1 MKVLQIVF
9 VLGIVALS
17 KCELQISRRPLVF
30 PGWPPKSA
38 KQTGIGVRNPAG
50 NGKRTLVLQIRSDK
64 HVPIVLKRPPQQQ
77 ALVQRPAGR
86 PHKVIIKPGQLHSN
100 KVLAR
105 KPSSVL
111 KIKIPN
117 VTPSHFEKPY
127 HYEQPYQLVSE
138 VQQLPL
144 EENTHFVSEHFAPI
158 HTIPAPNL
166 SIQDNHIFQPEQYL
180 PPEPQPQPYHPN
192 NYQVNE
198 DQTNDQTI
206 LDPFSGKQKLFAPDP
221 DPSLPAATIR
231 PATEPYNTPS
241 NGKPLPADIQ
251 SNYLPPAQALTQLIS
266 PSQQQAQQQL
276 PELFGLQYVGQPLQL
291 APIAI
296 QNPTYLVTQS
306 NQLFNQHQQE
316 LFRPN
321 DNIITSSYADADLT
335 QEVASNGQILQAAK
349 DPANNI
355 HPQYTAADVAIS
367 AAPQFA
373 ALIAAPPASTAHAV
387 HIEQR
392 APFQLSNVAVPQPN
406 GFVVSDYFGN
416 GQGDS
421 QLLQAF
427 AAEEES
433 QREKAH
439 SEQQAHLEYEHRL
452 QQEQQEQ
459 QLLLQQQHNHQL
471 ELQQQQQQQQHHQQ
485 QFELQRNQQHQQQIL
500 AQPQPSTDP
509 ATAAFEEHK
518 RLVEQQLGPQSL
530 RIFVP
535 DDSENGFSSDGR
547 QKLKKRSN
555 EGSGKKQKSK
565 DRIFSV
571 SSSVEVSSE
580 DQKQ

>member
-1 MKVLQIVF
+1 MKLLQIVF

-38 KQTGIGVRNPAG
+38 KQTGIGVRNPVGA
-50 NGKRTLVLQIRSDK
+50 KRTLVLQIRSDK

-77 ALVQRPAGR
+77 AQRGVGR

-100 KVLAR
+100 KLIGR
-105 KPSSVL
+105 KPSNVL
-111 KIKIPN
+111 KIKLPN

-166 SIQDNHIFQPEQYL
+166 SIQDNHLFQPDNQYL
-180 PPEPQPQPYHPN
+180 PPEPQPYHSN
-192 NYQVNE
+192 HYQVNE
-198 DQTNDQTI
+198 DQTNDQTG

-251 SNYLPPAQALTQLIS
+251 SNFLPPAQALTQLVS
-266 PSQQQAQQQL
+266 PSHQQAQL
-276 PELFGLQYVGQPLQL
+276 PELIGLQYVGQPIQL

-306 NQLFNQHQQE
+306 NHLFNQHQQE

-321 DNIITSSYADADLT
+321 DNIITSSYVDADLT

-392 APFQLSNVAVPQPN
+392 APFQLANVAVPQQN
-406 GFVVSDYFGN
+406 GFVASEYFGSAH
-416 GQGDS
+416 GDS

-427 AAEEES
+427 AEEES
-433 QREKAH
+433 QREQAH
-439 SEQQAHLEYEHRL
+439 GEHQAHLEYEHRL
-452 QQEQQEQ
+452 HQEQQEQ
-459 QLLLQQQHNHQL
+459 QALLQQQHNHQL
-471 ELQQQQQQQQHHQQ
+471 ELQQHHEQQQHHQQ
-485 QFELQRNQQHQQQIL
+485 QQLQQQQQYELQQNQHHHQQLL
-500 AQPQPSTDP
+500 AQPQPSSDP

-518 RLVEQQLGPQSL
+518 RLVEKQLGPQSL

-535 DDSENGFSSDGR
+535 DESENGFTSDGR

-555 EGSGKKQKSK
+555 ERKVKKSK
-565 DRIFSV
+565 DKV
-571 SSSVEVSSE
+571 SSVEVSSE
-580 DQKQ
+580 DQKP